1 MAEWLKAR
9 ASKACIPLRVSG
21 VRIPL
26 SPPVLRQPF
35 FFFES
40 KIYQHTYFLF
50 LVDQIVSRLFSF
62 AQEKFKTH
70 FAKKNPQ
77 ACGFRIAD
85 DLDRTPLTSEKPT
98 SGPCHLPRT
107 EFTLCDSSF
116 NVPLYASVSGTRGVA
131 YIARCG
137 VDSCHFVA
145 KGGL

>member
-1 MAEWLKAR
+1 MNLCDYFEFVDISPRFQATTEFILRAR
-9 ASKACIPLRVSG
+9 LLDP
-21 VRIPL
+21 
-26 SPPVLRQPF
+26 
-35 FFFES
+35 
-40 KIYQHTYFLF
+40 
-50 LVDQIVSRLFSF
+50 
-62 AQEKFKTH
+62 
-70 FAKKNPQ
+70 NP
-77 ACGFRIAD
+77 GHI
-85 DLDRTPLTSEKPT
+85 SEKPT